1 MSQKIENVEG
11 IGLRY
16 GELLRQAGI
25 KSTDELLRQ
34 GASRQG
40 REAVSA
46 RSGIDGGKI
55 LKWVN
60 MCDLFRIKGVA
71 GQYAELLEASGV
83 DTVKELR
90 NRNIDNLYEAIRS
103 INSEKRLVRQTPSK
117 RQITEWIEQARNL
130 EPVVTH

>member
-1 MSQKIENVEG
+1 MPHKIENVEG

-25 KSTDELLRQ
+25 KSTDELLKQ

-40 REAVSA
+40 RESVSA
-46 RSGIDGGKI
+46 RSGIDSGKI

-60 MCDLFRIKGVA
+60 MCDLFRVKGVA
-71 GQYAELLEASGV
+71 GQYAELLEAAGV

-90 NRNIDNLYEAIRS
+90 MRNIDNLYEAIRS
-103 INSEKRLVRQTPSK
+103 INAEKRLVRQTPSK
-117 RQITEWIEQARNL
+117 RQITAWIEQARAL
-130 EPVVTH
+130 EPVITH